1 MNRIKKIKKI
11 EKQIKLDK
19 IIKNPDLNIQK
30 NKTFFLTK
38 VQLNCLLYLNKH
50 FYIFINSINNINK
63 FNI

>member
-30 NKTFFLTK
+30 NKTSFFNKGPVKLPS
-38 VQLNCLLYLNKH
+38 LLK
-50 FYIFINSINNINK
+50 
-63 FNI
+63 

>member
-38 VQLNCLLYLNKH
+38 VQLNWLLYLNKH